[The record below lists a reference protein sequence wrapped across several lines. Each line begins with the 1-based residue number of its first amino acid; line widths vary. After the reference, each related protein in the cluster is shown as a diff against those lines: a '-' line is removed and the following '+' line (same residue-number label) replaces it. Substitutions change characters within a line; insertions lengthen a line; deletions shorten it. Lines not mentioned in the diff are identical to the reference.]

1 MKLTGAGGCTGFPC
15 YCGFEYKRERERSL
29 SPTIL
34 KCGCGENERER
45 REPGYPFSRLFLHQK
60 AQGRSGIRCNVIE
73 IPTHFGMDHRTI
85 YRKESM
91 SWIFFFF
98 SPLRLSWLI
107 TLNLNFIYFY
117 FLFFLSF
124 LGLLPCH
131 MEVPRLG
138 SNRSCSH

>member
-85 YRKESM
+85 SLQKREYE
-91 SWIFFFF
+91 
-98 SPLRLSWLI
+98 
-107 TLNLNFIYFY
+107 LNL
-117 FLFFLSF
+117 FLFFPFKVIMANYPESKFYLF
-124 LGLLPCH
+124 LFFIFFVFSRAAP
-131 MEVPRLG
+131 VPYGG
-138 SNRSCSH
+138 SQARV